1 MAIRLKHISGTLMV
15 MTMAAVA
22 APAGWAQ
29 EATRGTTNQTIPD
42 AFTELLSTYSGDYF
56 QNRTISRQGSRIV
69 GFGFPERELDWD
81 THATSA
87 AFRDLM
93 RLQTTVDPTLRV
105 PDLNTP
111 YSSSLLTMPSSQSPA
126 TGSEFIFES
135 L

>member
-1 MAIRLKHISGTLMV
+1 MAIRLKHISGALMV
-15 MTMAAVA
+15 LTMATVA

-29 EATRGTTNQTIPD
+29 EASRSTTQTIPD
-42 AFTELLSTYSGDYF
+42 AFTELMSTFSGDYF
-56 QNRTISRQGSRIV
+56 SNRTISRQAARIA

-87 AFRDLM
+87 AFQDLM
-93 RLQTTVDPTLRV
+93 RLQNTVDPTLRV

-111 YSSSLLTMPSSQSPA
+111 YSSSLLTMPSRQSPA

-135 L
+135 F